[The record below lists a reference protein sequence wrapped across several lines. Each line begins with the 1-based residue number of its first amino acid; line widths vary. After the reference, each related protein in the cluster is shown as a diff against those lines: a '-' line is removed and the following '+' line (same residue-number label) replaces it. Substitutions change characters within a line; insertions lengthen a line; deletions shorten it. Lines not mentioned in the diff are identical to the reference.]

1 MIWYIP
7 GVVDDEAE
15 LVAGEGVPV
24 DGQVRPAE
32 VHHLLVD
39 VAHDDPVDGVV
50 PEHLPRRGTLAASH
64 DEHRLW
70 AARTHLREIRIYF
83 IIYTYMS
90 KESGLVFD

>member
-32 VHHLLVD
+32 VHHLLLNIIIIT
-39 VAHDDPVDGVV
+39 H
-50 PEHLPRRGTLAASH
+50 PRICVHSEKQNNSL
-64 DEHRLW
+64 
-70 AARTHLREIRIYF
+70 I
-83 IIYTYMS
+83 
-90 KESGLVFD
+90 

>member
-32 VHHLLVD
+32 VHHLLLNIIIIT
-39 VAHDDPVDGVV
+39 H
-50 PEHLPRRGTLAASH
+50 PRISVH
-64 DEHRLW
+64 
-70 AARTHLREIRIYF
+70 
-83 IIYTYMS
+83 S
-90 KESGLVFD
+90 